1 MAYVSASCLSDRWR
15 ASEKGWA
22 AFATLPNPG
31 KVAKDKC
38 PREGPCGQQR
48 RHVEVCQL
56 SWKWMLTTL
65 LEIERKKLVKVF
77 DIGGELTRVRV
88 GYGFTIADLMQH
100 WKYLGELMG
109 TCPLCRVRKG
119 CMCQPLKAPIKTAE
133 DEARRLIAAVGGEWP
148 GYHNWG
154 KKTNRKPKRL
164 FDRNAAGKMV
174 VAKGVSK
181 ADYER
186 AKKATGQQLVAKVAH
201 DLLPRDANQLVC
213 TPVCMSYGCRM
224 TAV

>member
-1 MAYVSASCLSDRWR
+1 MYCEELVQEGNGDCCQCLMIFSSDKTIGGKHMEHDMAYVSASCLSDRWR

-31 KVAKDKC
+31 KVAKERC

-65 LEIERKKLVKVF
+65 FEIEHKKLVKVF
-77 DIGGELTRVRV
+77 DIGGELTKVRV

-133 DEARRLIAAVGGEWP
+133 ERPGG
-148 GYHNWG
+148 
-154 KKTNRKPKRL
+154 
-164 FDRNAAGKMV
+164 
-174 VAKGVSK
+174 
-181 ADYER
+181 
-186 AKKATGQQLVAKVAH
+186 
-201 DLLPRDANQLVC
+201 
-213 TPVCMSYGCRM
+213 
-224 TAV
+224 